1 MCIHFD
7 TLNKSLFDY
16 FRYKGIF
23 SEWKQK
29 EEA

>member
-1 MCIHFD
+1 MHSLY

-23 SEWKQK
+23 NEWKQK